1 MKDGI
6 CPYPGLRP
14 FTEEESIFFKGRDTH
29 IRQIAKLLEE
39 NKMAFITG
47 ASGDGKSS
55 MVYAGVL
62 PYIRAGFTKAKFNS
76 WLVFDF
82 KPQRNPLASLAESAA
97 KEMDMP
103 FDYMLREFRRGFSTL
118 AHMYV
123 NSEYYMEDGDDRLQE
138 SYGRLVDEGLIEEIE
153 DLKLYWSK
161 AEGSS
166 KMGESS
172 CLMRV
177 AIMNPKLR
185 GDDVPDDILDYCLL
199 KQLAN
204 IKVGFALDRER
215 RTEEISNIMEAC
227 PEAIK
232 AQNWLEAN
240 SIEV

>member
-1 MKDGI
+1 MGHTSNTVTDVI
-6 CPYPGLRP
+6 LMNEYSSAQAVC
-14 FTEEESIFFKGRDTH
+14 EETRTYGFKKGAGEQSPVP
-29 IRQIAKLLEE
+29 IRQRSYDW
-39 NKMAFITG
+39 
-47 ASGDGKSS
+47 ASFQVSD
-55 MVYAGVL
+55 Y
-62 PYIRAGFTKAKFNS
+62 
-76 WLVFDF
+76 
-82 KPQRNPLASLAESAA
+82 LAEAPIEVIEGIIKTIMSRIRG
-97 KEMDMP
+97 EEL
-103 FDYMLREFRRGFSTL
+103 DYPEETVEWLTSHEFRAANQKAYLERSRMIAL
-118 AHMYV
+118 PI
-123 NSEYYMEDGDDRLQE
+123 DGDDRLQE

-185 GDDVPDDILDYCLL
+185 GDDVPDEILDYCLL

-204 IKVGFALDRER
+204 VKVGFALDRER